1 MVCEW
6 QAPLLHRIAVRGL
19 MLLSR
24 QYPITYGDV
33 PVGKADISNEGLY
46 YCIACHVN
54 IHSPGFYRISVC
66 TETQTIDLGL
76 CVPCGNGLSLRKKIP
91 MKNISGKII
100 AFSLHNRS
108 PKAQSQFH
116 IIDSNQPFLQLYRLK
131 AGKFVIRNGLPGII
145 FDP

>member
-6 QAPLLHRIAVRGL
+6 QAPLLHSVAVRGL
-19 MLLSR
+19 MLLNG

-46 YCIACHVN
+46 YCIACHVD
-54 IHSPGFYRISVC
+54 IHRPGFYRISIC
-66 TETQTIDLGL
+66 TETQTVDLGL

-91 MKNISGKII
+91 MKNILGKII
-100 AFSLHNRS
+100 AFSLKD
-108 PKAQSQFH
+108 PSQKTETEFH
-116 IIDSNQPFLQLYRLK
+116 ILDPQQPFLQLARIK
-131 AGKFVIRNGLPGII
+131 DGKFTIRNGRPGII

>member
-6 QAPLLHRIAVRGL
+6 QAPLLHRVAVRGR
-19 MLLSR
+19 MLVSR
-24 QYPITYGDV
+24 QYPITYDDV
-33 PVGKADISNEGLY
+33 PVGNADISKEGLY
-46 YCIACHVN
+46 YSIACH
-54 IHSPGFYRISVC
+54 IDGQKLGFYRIFVR

-76 CVPCGNGLSLRKKIP
+76 CVPSGNGLTLRKKIP